1 MIDESI
7 RQESEE
13 SDNSNQDD
21 VDDEYQDVKFNFLP
35 RQRARKYT
43 NRPEISEDPSL
54 SEYTTEKDIY
64 SDTLSIGSKSDN
76 DPISGISEIF
86 EDYSPPSYEP
96 FQNPLYS
103 ESNYDR
109 FL

>member
-1 MIDESI
+1 MIDEFI

-43 NRPEISEDPSL
+43 NRPEISEDLKDSSS
-54 SEYTTEKDIY
+54 SEYTTEEDIY
-64 SDTLSIGSKSDN
+64 SDTLSIGS
-76 DPISGISEIF
+76 
-86 EDYSPPSYEP
+86 PPSYEP
-96 FQNPLYS
+96 FQNPPYS
-103 ESNYDR
+103 ESNYD
-109 FL
+109 

>member
-21 VDDEYQDVKFNFLP
+21 VNDEYQNVEFNFLP
-35 RQRARKYT
+35 RQHIQT
-43 NRPEISEDPSL
+43 
-54 SEYTTEKDIY
+54 EYTIEEDIY
-64 SDTLSIGSKSDN
+64 SDTLSIGSESDN
-76 DPISGISEIF
+76 DPISGISEIV

-96 FQNPLYS
+96 FQNPPYS
-103 ESNYDR
+103 ELNYG
-109 FL
+109 